1 MNILSPIQTGSHMNK
16 QSNANTVSGAEIAA
30 SHSHHHNRQSGTGFY
45 STLTHM
51 VLKQKRQRLA
61 LAK

>member
-16 QSNANTVSGAEIAA
+16 QSNANTVSSAEIAA
-30 SHSHHHNRQSGTGFY
+30 SHQHNRQSGTGFY

>member
-1 MNILSPIQTGSHMNK
+1 MNILSPTQTGHVMNK
-16 QSNANTVSGAEIAA
+16 QSTARTLSTDELSA
-30 SHSHHHNRQSGTGFY
+30 NRQHSQLGGSGFF

>member
-1 MNILSPIQTGSHMNK
+1 MNK

-30 SHSHHHNRQSGTGFY
+30 SHQHNRQSGTGFY

>member
-1 MNILSPIQTGSHMNK
+1 MNK